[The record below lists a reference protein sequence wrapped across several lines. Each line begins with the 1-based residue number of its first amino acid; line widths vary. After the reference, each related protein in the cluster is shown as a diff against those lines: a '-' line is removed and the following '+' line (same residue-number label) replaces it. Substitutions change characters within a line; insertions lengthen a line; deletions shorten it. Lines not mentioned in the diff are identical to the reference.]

1 MEQLVQSLA
10 GMNVLIVGTL
20 ASLVAGL
27 MAMVGTLP
35 VAFVGGISQRFLN
48 PVLGFAAGVMLAA
61 TVFSLVQPGIEEAGG
76 DLYGAF
82 VMIAGILLGGI
93 FVDFFDRRF
102 PHQNTSSRVVKAQ
115 TAD

>member
-1 MEQLVQSLA
+1 
-10 GMNVLIVGTL
+10 
-20 ASLVAGL
+20 
-27 MAMVGTLP
+27 MAMVGALP

-82 VMIAGILLGGI
+82 VMIAGICSVGSSWTSSTGAS
-93 FVDFFDRRF
+93 
-102 PHQNTSSRVVKAQ
+102 PTNTSSRVVKAQ